1 MKYFCCGIQLEVDDL
16 LLQYIIYD
24 WNSLLADIGGYLGL
38 LVGQSIFGMYQLFA
52 SWMNWSKVS
61 RLLKTRGKRVKAVK
75 DEASMRAGN
84 SPLQS
89 VIHIKDMGNKANPPN
104 SNDKVSSIF
113 ASRVMEDLL
122 KGIPSEQT
130 SFSGSPHHD

>member
-1 MKYFCCGIQLEVDDL
+1 MDDS

-52 SWMNWSKVS
+52 GWMNWSKVS
-61 RLLKTRGKRVKAVK
+61 RLLKTRGKRVKEVK

-89 VIHIKDMGNKANPPN
+89 VIHIKDMGNKMNPPK
-104 SNDKVSSIF
+104 SNDKVPSIF